1 MELHRSGQTDV
12 VVHGMVSRW
21 VYDDDD
27 ADLDDPQSVDR
38 QAGLRAC
45 AGGRP
50 TAGDRPLLRP
60 LSQGACR
67 KT

>member
-50 TAGDRPLLRP
+50 TAGDRPLLHP